1 MTVWESEGEA
11 AFGPLPASL
20 IIDTSSVSLGMV
32 VVDFAIGFEPHSH
45 QEVIMI
51 IGLASPRIASTLDEG
66 LDKITRIST

>member
-32 VVDFAIGFEPHSH
+32 VVDFAIGFGPILIRRS
-45 QEVIMI
+45 
-51 IGLASPRIASTLDEG
+51 S
-66 LDKITRIST
+66 

>member
-32 VVDFAIGFEPHSH
+32 VVDFAIGFEP
-45 QEVIMI
+45 I
-51 IGLASPRIASTLDEG
+51 RIRRS
-66 LDKITRIST
+66 S

>member
-32 VVDFAIGFEPHSH
+32 VVDFAIGFEP
-45 QEVIMI
+45 IL
-51 IGLASPRIASTLDEG
+51 IGGHHDHRPGVASYRLDP
-66 LDKITRIST
+66 